1 MVSALSAILRLELVA
16 MGSLIVTVDP
26 RRGIEGIVQIMLKI
40 PALVVEVVGHTSTVS
55 LPSPAGR

>member
-1 MVSALSAILRLELVA
+1 
-16 MGSLIVTVDP
+16 VDP